1 MTPPGSPGLRG
12 RTLRSF
18 LLLGAQRV
26 IGVVVTAGGSIVLAR
41 LLTPEVFGLYAILV
55 FVITLGVRF
64 SELGLGAALIQRRDL
79 GLESRLGRRGP
90 SPASACG
97 AHDHAVAGLS
107 AAFTATFALALV
119 LGAAIAAAAPLVGR
133 WPGVSS
139 EVTAP
144 VRWLALLVVLSSL
157 RMPAMVLLERRLAY
171 LPLTI
176 AETAD
181 TVTFHVVAI
190 AAALGGAGLWSFVM
204 GALAAR
210 AANLTVLW
218 SATRWR
224 PTLRGSW
231 RELAPVLRFGVLFQG
246 SILVGIAG
254 DAVVPTFVTAWSGVA
269 AIGFLNWAATLAF
282 LPLQVVSIA
291 GRVLFPAL
299 SSLQTDT
306 ARFAEATARALNR
319 VTTVLY
325 PAAALLLAG
334 ADPVVRLI
342 FGEAW
347 APAVPAVRC
356 FCLSAIIGGTSTIF
370 VHALYGLGRA
380 DVVFR
385 LNLASAVLLWVMT
398 VLLVPWLGF
407 VGFAVASACLACAG
421 VSYTALSLRRLVP
434 LRVLPAVRVP
444 LAASAGSAAV
454 LATLAGLW
462 IHDLPTLLIG
472 AIVSAGAYVVFAGL
486 IGGAA
491 WRVEFMA
498 DWRTVLQG

>member
-1 MTPPGSPGLRG
+1 MSPSSSPGLRG

-26 IGVVVTAGGSIVLAR
+26 VGVVVTAGGSIALAR

-55 FVITLGVRF
+55 FVITAGVRS

-79 GLESRLGRRGP
+79 DPAAALG
-90 SPASACG
+90 
-97 AHDHAVAGLS
+97 V
-107 AAFTATFALALV
+107 AFTATFGLALA
-119 LGAAIAAAAPLVGR
+119 LGAAIAVAAPLVAR

-139 EVTAP
+139 DVTAP

-171 LPLTI
+171 FPLTV

-181 TVTFHVVAI
+181 TVTFHAVAI
-190 AAALGGAGLWSFVM
+190 AAAIAGAGLWSFVV

-210 AANLTVLW
+210 VVNLVVLW
-218 SATRWR
+218 GAARWR
-224 PTLRGSW
+224 PTLRWSW
-231 RELAPVLRFGVLFQG
+231 RELAPVMKFGILFQG
-246 SILVGIAG
+246 SILVAIAG
-254 DAVVPTFVTAWSGVA
+254 DAVVPIFVTAWSGVTGV
-269 AIGFLNWAATLAF
+269 GFLNWAATLAF

-299 SSLQTDT
+299 SSLQADT
-306 ARFAEATARALNR
+306 ERFAEATARALNR
-319 VTTVLY
+319 VTAVLY

-347 APAVPAVRC
+347 LPAIPAVRC

-370 VHALYGLGRA
+370 VHALYSLGRA
-380 DVVFR
+380 DIVFR
-385 LNLASAVLLWVMT
+385 LNLASAVLLWVIT
-398 VLLVPWLGF
+398 LVLVPWLGF
-407 VGFAVASACLACAG
+407 VGFAVASVSLACAG
-421 VSYTALSLRRLVP
+421 VLYTALSVRRLAPV
-434 LRVLPAVRVP
+434 RVLPAVRVP
-444 LAASAGSAAV
+444 LAASLGSAAV
-454 LATLAGLW
+454 LAALVGLW
-462 IHDLPTLLIG
+462 VHDLPSLLIAVG
-472 AIVSAGAYVVFAGL
+472 VSAGAYVVFAGF

>member
-1 MTPPGSPGLRG
+1 MTTSSSSPGLRG

-18 LLLGAQRV
+18 LLLGAQK
-26 IGVVVTAGGSIVLAR
+26 VVSVAVTAAGGIALAR

-79 GLESRLGRRGP
+79 DLRT
-90 SPASACG
+90 
-97 AHDHAVAGLS
+97 GLS

-119 LGAAIAAAAPLVGR
+119 LGAVIAVAAPLVTR
-133 WPGVSS
+133 WPGVSG
-139 EVTAP
+139 ELTAP

-181 TVTFHVVAI
+181 TVTFNAVAI
-190 AAALGGAGLWSFVM
+190 AAAVAGAGLWSFVL

-210 AANLTVLW
+210 GANLAVLW
-218 SATRWR
+218 IATRWR
-224 PTLRGSW
+224 PSLSW
-231 RELAPVLRFGVLFQG
+231 NRDELAPVLKFGLLFQG
-246 SILVGIAG
+246 SVLIAVAG

-269 AIGFLNWAATLAF
+269 AVGYLNWAATVAF

-299 SSLQTDT
+299 STLQTEP

-319 VTTVLY
+319 VTTILY

-334 ADPVVRLI
+334 ADPVVRLV
-342 FGEAW
+342 FGDAW

-356 FCLSAIIGGTSTIF
+356 FCLSAMIGGTSTIF
-370 VHALYGLGRA
+370 VHALYGLGRP
-380 DVVFR
+380 DLVLR
-385 LNLASAVLLWVMT
+385 LNLASAALLWVLT
-398 VLLVPWLGF
+398 VVLVPWLGF
-407 VGFAVASACLACAG
+407 VGFALASAGLACAG
-421 VSYTALSLRRLVP
+421 VTYTAVSLRRLVP
-434 LRVLPAVRVP
+434 LHLVSAVRVP
-444 LAASAGSAAV
+444 LAASAASAAV
-454 LATLAGLW
+454 LAALAGVW
-462 IHDLPTLLIG
+462 IHDLPSLVLG
-472 AIVSAGAYVVFAGL
+472 AAVAAGAYVAFAGL

-491 WRVEFMA
+491 WRVEFIA

>member
-1 MTPPGSPGLRG
+1 MSPSSSPGLRG

-26 IGVVVTAGGSIVLAR
+26 VGVVVTAGGSIALAR

-55 FVITLGVRF
+55 FVITAGVRS

-79 GLESRLGRRGP
+79 DPAAALG
-90 SPASACG
+90 
-97 AHDHAVAGLS
+97 V
-107 AAFTATFALALV
+107 AFTATFGLALA
-119 LGAAIAAAAPLVGR
+119 LGAAIAAAAPLVAR

-139 EVTAP
+139 DVTAP

-171 LPLTI
+171 LPLTV

-181 TVTFHVVAI
+181 TVTFHAVAI
-190 AAALGGAGLWSFVM
+190 AAAIAGAGLWSFVM

-210 AANLTVLW
+210 VVNLVVLW
-218 SATRWR
+218 GAARWR
-224 PTLRGSW
+224 PTLRWSW
-231 RELAPVLRFGVLFQG
+231 RELAPVMKFGILFQG
-246 SILVGIAG
+246 SILVAIAG
-254 DAVVPTFVTAWSGVA
+254 DAVVPIFVTAWSGVTGV
-269 AIGFLNWAATLAF
+269 GFLNWAATLAF

-299 SSLQTDT
+299 SSLQADPK
-306 ARFAEATARALNR
+306 RFAEATARALNR
-319 VTTVLY
+319 VTAVLY

-347 APAVPAVRC
+347 LPAIPAVRC

-370 VHALYGLGRA
+370 VHALYSLGRA
-380 DVVFR
+380 DIVFR
-385 LNLASAVLLWVMT
+385 LNLASAVLLWVIT
-398 VLLVPWLGF
+398 LVLVPWLGF
-407 VGFAVASACLACAG
+407 VGFAVASVSLACAG
-421 VSYTALSLRRLVP
+421 VSYTALSVRRLAPV
-434 LRVLPAVRVP
+434 RVLPAVRVP
-444 LAASAGSAAV
+444 LAASLGSAAV
-454 LATLAGLW
+454 LAALVGLW
-462 IHDLPTLLIG
+462 VHDLPSLLIAVG
-472 AIVSAGAYVVFAGL
+472 VSAGAYVVFAGF

>member
-1 MTPPGSPGLRG
+1 MSPSSSPGLRG
-12 RTLRSF
+12 RTLRNF

-26 IGVVVTAGGSIVLAR
+26 VGVVVTAGGSIALAR

-55 FVITLGVRF
+55 FVITAGVRS

-79 GLESRLGRRGP
+79 DPAALLG
-90 SPASACG
+90 
-97 AHDHAVAGLS
+97 V
-107 AAFTATFALALV
+107 AFTATFGLALA
-119 LGAAIAAAAPLVGR
+119 LGAAIAAAAPLVAR

-139 EVTAP
+139 DVTAP

-171 LPLTI
+171 FPLTV

-181 TVTFHVVAI
+181 TVTFHAVAI
-190 AAALGGAGLWSFVM
+190 AAAIAGAGLWSFVM

-210 AANLTVLW
+210 VVNLVVLW
-218 SATRWR
+218 GAARWR
-224 PTLRGSW
+224 PTLRWSW
-231 RELAPVLRFGVLFQG
+231 RELAPVMKFGILFQG
-246 SILVGIAG
+246 SILVAIAG
-254 DAVVPTFVTAWSGVA
+254 DAVVPIFVTAWSGVTGV
-269 AIGFLNWAATLAF
+269 GFLNWAATLAF

-299 SSLQTDT
+299 SSLQADT
-306 ARFAEATARALNR
+306 ERFAEATARALNR
-319 VTTVLY
+319 VTAVLY

-347 APAVPAVRC
+347 LPAIPAVRC

-370 VHALYGLGRA
+370 VHALYSLGRA
-380 DVVFR
+380 DIVFR
-385 LNLASAVLLWVMT
+385 LNLASAVLLWVIT
-398 VLLVPWLGF
+398 LVLVPWLGF
-407 VGFAVASACLACAG
+407 VGFAVASVSLACAS
-421 VSYTALSLRRLVP
+421 VSYTALSVRRLVP
-434 LRVLPAVRVP
+434 VRVLPAVRVP
-444 LAASAGSAAV
+444 LAASLGSAAV
-454 LATLAGLW
+454 LAALVGLW
-462 IHDLPTLLIG
+462 VHDLPSLLIAVG
-472 AIVSAGAYVVFAGL
+472 VSAGAYVVFAGF

>member
-1 MTPPGSPGLRG
+1 MSPSSSPGLRG
-12 RTLRSF
+12 RTLRNF

-26 IGVVVTAGGSIVLAR
+26 VGVVVTAGGSIALAR

-55 FVITLGVRF
+55 FVITAGVRS

-79 GLESRLGRRGP
+79 DQAALLG
-90 SPASACG
+90 
-97 AHDHAVAGLS
+97 V
-107 AAFTATFALALV
+107 AFTATFGLALA
-119 LGAAIAAAAPLVGR
+119 LGAAIAAAAPLVAR

-139 EVTAP
+139 DVTAP

-171 LPLTI
+171 FPLTV

-181 TVTFHVVAI
+181 TVTFHAVAI
-190 AAALGGAGLWSFVM
+190 AAAIAGAGLWSFVM

-210 AANLTVLW
+210 AVNLVVLW
-218 SATRWR
+218 GAARWR
-224 PTLRGSW
+224 PTLRWSW
-231 RELAPVLRFGVLFQG
+231 RELAPVMKFGILFQG
-246 SILVGIAG
+246 SILVAIAG
-254 DAVVPTFVTAWSGVA
+254 DAVVPIFVTAWSGVTGV
-269 AIGFLNWAATLAF
+269 GFLNWAATLAF

-299 SSLQTDT
+299 SSLQADT
-306 ARFAEATARALNR
+306 ERFAEATARALNR
-319 VTTVLY
+319 VTAVLY

-347 APAVPAVRC
+347 LPAIPAVRC

-370 VHALYGLGRA
+370 VHALYSLGRA
-380 DVVFR
+380 DIVFR
-385 LNLASAVLLWVMT
+385 LNLASAVLLWVIT
-398 VLLVPWLGF
+398 LVLVPWLGF
-407 VGFAVASACLACAG
+407 VGFAVASVSLACAG
-421 VSYTALSLRRLVP
+421 VSYTALSVRRLVP
-434 LRVLPAVRVP
+434 VRVLPAVRVP
-444 LAASAGSAAV
+444 LAASLGSAAV
-454 LATLAGLW
+454 LAALVGLW
-462 IHDLPTLLIG
+462 VHDLPSLLIAVG
-472 AIVSAGAYVVFAGL
+472 VSAGAYVVFAGC

>member
-1 MTPPGSPGLRG
+1 MSPSSSPGLRG

-26 IGVVVTAGGSIVLAR
+26 VGVVVTAGGSIALAR

-55 FVITLGVRF
+55 FVITAGVRA

-79 GLESRLGRRGP
+79 D
-90 SPASACG
+90 PA
-97 AHDHAVAGLS
+97 AGLGV
-107 AAFTATFALALV
+107 AFTATFGLALA
-119 LGAAIAAAAPLVGR
+119 LGAAIAAAAPLVAR

-139 EVTAP
+139 DVTAP

-171 LPLTI
+171 LPLTV

-181 TVTFHVVAI
+181 TVTFHAVAI
-190 AAALGGAGLWSFVM
+190 AAAIAGAGLWSFVM

-210 AANLTVLW
+210 VVNLVVLW
-218 SATRWR
+218 GAARWR
-224 PTLRGSW
+224 PTLRWSW
-231 RELAPVLRFGVLFQG
+231 RELAPVMKFGILFQG
-246 SILVGIAG
+246 SILVAIAG
-254 DAVVPTFVTAWSGVA
+254 DAVVPIFVTAWSGVTGV
-269 AIGFLNWAATLAF
+269 GFLNWAATLAF

-299 SSLQTDT
+299 SSLQADRE
-306 ARFAEATARALNR
+306 RFAEATARALNR
-319 VTTVLY
+319 VTAVLY

-347 APAVPAVRC
+347 LPAIPAVRC

-370 VHALYGLGRA
+370 VHALYSLGRA
-380 DVVFR
+380 DIVFR
-385 LNLASAVLLWVMT
+385 LNLASAVLLWLITLV
-398 VLLVPWLGF
+398 LVPWLGF
-407 VGFAVASACLACAG
+407 VGFAVASVSLACAG
-421 VSYTALSLRRLVP
+421 VSYTALSVRRLAPV
-434 LRVLPAVRVP
+434 RVLPAVRVP
-444 LAASAGSAAV
+444 LAASLGSAAV
-454 LATLAGLW
+454 LAALVGFW
-462 IHDLPTLLIG
+462 VHDLPSLLVAVG
-472 AIVSAGAYVVFAGL
+472 VSAGAYVVFAGF

>member
-1 MTPPGSPGLRG
+1 MTTSSSSPGLRG

-18 LLLGAQRV
+18 LLLGAQKV
-26 IGVVVTAGGSIVLAR
+26 VSVVVTAAGGIALAR
-41 LLTPEVFGLYAILV
+41 LLTPEVFGLYAILI

-79 GLESRLGRRGP
+79 DL
-90 SPASACG
+90 AT
-97 AHDHAVAGLS
+97 GLS

-119 LGAAIAAAAPLVGR
+119 LGAAIMAAAPLVER

-144 VRWLALLVVLSSL
+144 VRWLALLVVFSSL

-181 TVTFHVVAI
+181 TVAFYLVAI
-190 AAALGGAGLWSFVM
+190 TAAVAGAGLWSFVL

-210 AANLTVLW
+210 AANLAVLW

-224 PTLRGSW
+224 PTFSW
-231 RELAPVLRFGVLFQG
+231 NRRELIPVLKFGILFQG
-246 SILVGIAG
+246 SVLIGVAG
-254 DAVVPTFVTAWSGVA
+254 DAVVPTFVTAWSGVTA
-269 AIGFLNWAATLAF
+269 VGYLNWAATLAF
-282 LPLQVVSIA
+282 LPLQIVSIA

-299 SSLQTDT
+299 SSLQTEPG
-306 ARFAEATARALNR
+306 RFAEATARAINR
-319 VTTVLY
+319 VTTILY

-334 ADPVVRLI
+334 ADPVVRLV

-347 APAVPAVRC
+347 VPAVPAVRC
-356 FCLSAIIGGTSTIF
+356 FCLSTIIGGTSTIF
-370 VHALYGLGRA
+370 VHALYGLGRP
-380 DVVFR
+380 DLVFR
-385 LNLASAVLLWVMT
+385 LNLASAALLWILT
-398 VLLVPWLGF
+398 VALVPWLGF
-407 VGFAVASACLACAG
+407 VGFAVASATLACAG
-421 VSYTALSLRRLVP
+421 VSFTALSLRRLVP
-434 LRVLPAVRVP
+434 LHVLTAVRVP
-444 LAASAGSAAV
+444 LTASIGSAAV
-454 LATLAGLW
+454 LAALAGFW
-462 IHDLPTLLIG
+462 IHDLPSLI
-472 AIVSAGAYVVFAGL
+472 AAVAVSAGAYVIFAGL

-491 WRVEFMA
+491 WRVEFLA

>member
-1 MTPPGSPGLRG
+1 MTTSSSSPGLRG

-18 LLLGAQRV
+18 LLLGAQKV
-26 IGVVVTAGGSIVLAR
+26 VGVVVTAAGGIALAR
-41 LLTPEVFGLYAILV
+41 LLTPEVFGLYAILI

-79 GLESRLGRRGP
+79 DL
-90 SPASACG
+90 AT
-97 AHDHAVAGLS
+97 GLS

-119 LGAAIAAAAPLVGR
+119 LGAAIMAAAPLVAR

-144 VRWLALLVVLSSL
+144 VRWLALLVVFSSL

-181 TVTFHVVAI
+181 TVAFYLVAI
-190 AAALGGAGLWSFVM
+190 TAAVAGAGLWSFVL

-210 AANLTVLW
+210 AANLAVLW

-224 PTLRGSW
+224 PTLRW
-231 RELAPVLRFGVLFQG
+231 NRRELIPVLKFGILFQG
-246 SILVGIAG
+246 SVLIGVVG
-254 DAVVPTFVTAWSGVA
+254 DAVVPTFVTAWSGVTA
-269 AIGFLNWAATLAF
+269 VGYLNWAATLAF
-282 LPLQVVSIA
+282 LPLQIVSIA

-299 SSLQTDT
+299 SSLQTEPG
-306 ARFAEATARALNR
+306 RFAEATARAINR
-319 VTTVLY
+319 VTTILY

-334 ADPVVRLI
+334 ADPVVRLV

-347 APAVPAVRC
+347 VPAVPAVRC

-370 VHALYGLGRA
+370 VHALYGLGRP
-380 DVVFR
+380 DLVFR
-385 LNLASAVLLWVMT
+385 LNLASAALLWILT
-398 VLLVPWLGF
+398 VALVPWLGF
-407 VGFAVASACLACAG
+407 VGFAVASATLACAG
-421 VSYTALSLRRLVP
+421 VSFTALSLRRLVP
-434 LRVLPAVRVP
+434 LHVLTAVRVP
-444 LAASAGSAAV
+444 LTASIGSAAV
-454 LATLAGLW
+454 LAALAGFW
-462 IHDLPTLLIG
+462 IHDLPSLI
-472 AIVSAGAYVVFAGL
+472 AAVAVSAGAYVIFAGL

-491 WRVEFMA
+491 WRVEFLA

>member
-1 MTPPGSPGLRG
+1 MSPSSSPGLRG

-26 IGVVVTAGGSIVLAR
+26 VGVVVTAGGSIALAR

-55 FVITLGVRF
+55 FVITAGVRS

-79 GLESRLGRRGP
+79 DPAALLG
-90 SPASACG
+90 
-97 AHDHAVAGLS
+97 V
-107 AAFTATFALALV
+107 AFTATFGLALA
-119 LGAAIAAAAPLVGR
+119 LGAAIAAAAPLVAR

-139 EVTAP
+139 DVTAP

-171 LPLTI
+171 FPLTV

-181 TVTFHVVAI
+181 TVTFHAVAI
-190 AAALGGAGLWSFVM
+190 AAAIAGAGLWSFVM

-210 AANLTVLW
+210 VVNLVVLW
-218 SATRWR
+218 GAARWR
-224 PTLRGSW
+224 PTLRWSW
-231 RELAPVLRFGVLFQG
+231 RELAPVMQFGILFQG
-246 SILVGIAG
+246 SILVAIAG
-254 DAVVPTFVTAWSGVA
+254 DAVVPIFVTAWSGVTGV
-269 AIGFLNWAATLAF
+269 GFLNWAATLAF

-299 SSLQTDT
+299 SSLQADT
-306 ARFAEATARALNR
+306 ERFAEATARALNR
-319 VTTVLY
+319 VTAVLY

-347 APAVPAVRC
+347 LPAIPAVRC

-370 VHALYGLGRA
+370 VHALYSLGRA
-380 DVVFR
+380 DIVFR
-385 LNLASAVLLWVMT
+385 LNLASAVLLWVIT
-398 VLLVPWLGF
+398 LVLVPWLGF
-407 VGFAVASACLACAG
+407 VGFAVASVSLACAG
-421 VSYTALSLRRLVP
+421 VSYTALSVRRLVP
-434 LRVLPAVRVP
+434 VRVLPAVRVP
-444 LAASAGSAAV
+444 LAASLGSAAV
-454 LATLAGLW
+454 LAALVGLW
-462 IHDLPTLLIG
+462 VHDLPSLIIAAG
-472 AIVSAGAYVVFAGL
+472 VSAGAYVVFAGF

>member
-1 MTPPGSPGLRG
+1 MSPSSSPGLRG

-26 IGVVVTAGGSIVLAR
+26 VGVVVTAAGSIALAR

-55 FVITLGVRF
+55 FVITAGIRS
-64 SELGLGAALIQRRDL
+64 SELGVGAALIQRRDL
-79 GLESRLGRRGP
+79 DPAASLG
-90 SPASACG
+90 
-97 AHDHAVAGLS
+97 V
-107 AAFTATFALALV
+107 AFTATLGLALAL
-119 LGAAIAAAAPLVGR
+119 GTAIAAAAPLVAR

-139 EVTAP
+139 DVTAP

-171 LPLTI
+171 LPLTV

-181 TVTFHVVAI
+181 TVTFHAVAI
-190 AAALGGAGLWSFVM
+190 AAAIAGAGLWSFVM

-210 AANLTVLW
+210 AVNLVVLW
-218 SATRWR
+218 GAARWR
-224 PTLRGSW
+224 PTLRWSW
-231 RELAPVLRFGVLFQG
+231 RELAPVMKFGILFQG
-246 SILVGIAG
+246 SILVAIAG
-254 DAVVPTFVTAWSGVA
+254 DAVVPIVVTAWSGVTGV
-269 AIGFLNWAATLAF
+269 GFLNWAATLAF

-299 SSLQTDT
+299 SSLQADT
-306 ARFAEATARALNR
+306 ERFAEATARALNR
-319 VTTVLY
+319 VTAVLY

-347 APAVPAVRC
+347 LPAIPAVRC

-370 VHALYGLGRA
+370 VHALYSLGRA
-380 DVVFR
+380 DIVFR
-385 LNLASAVLLWVMT
+385 LNIANAVLLWVIT
-398 VLLVPWLGF
+398 LVLVPWLGF
-407 VGFAVASACLACAG
+407 VGFAVASASLACAG
-421 VSYTALSLRRLVP
+421 VSYTALSVRRLAPV
-434 LRVLPAVRVP
+434 RVLPAVRVP
-444 LAASAGSAAV
+444 LAASLGSAAV
-454 LATLAGLW
+454 LAALVGLW
-462 IHDLPTLLIG
+462 VHDLPSLFIAAG
-472 AIVSAGAYVVFAGL
+472 VSAGAYVVFAGF

>member
-1 MTPPGSPGLRG
+1 MSPSSSPGLRG

-26 IGVVVTAGGSIVLAR
+26 VGVVVTAGGSIALAR

-55 FVITLGVRF
+55 FVITAGVRS

-79 GLESRLGRRGP
+79 DPAAALG
-90 SPASACG
+90 
-97 AHDHAVAGLS
+97 V
-107 AAFTATFALALV
+107 AFTATFGLALA
-119 LGAAIAAAAPLVGR
+119 LGAAIAAAAPLVAR

-139 EVTAP
+139 DVTAP

-171 LPLTI
+171 LPLTV

-181 TVTFHVVAI
+181 TVTFHAVAI
-190 AAALGGAGLWSFVM
+190 AAAIAGAGLWSFVM

-210 AANLTVLW
+210 VVNLVVLW
-218 SATRWR
+218 GAARWR
-224 PTLRGSW
+224 PTLRWSW
-231 RELAPVLRFGVLFQG
+231 RELAPVMKFGILFQG
-246 SILVGIAG
+246 SVLVAIAG
-254 DAVVPTFVTAWSGVA
+254 DAVVPIFVTAWSGVTGV
-269 AIGFLNWAATLAF
+269 GFLNWAATLAF

-299 SSLQTDT
+299 SSLQADPK
-306 ARFAEATARALNR
+306 RFAEATARALNR
-319 VTTVLY
+319 VTAVLY

-347 APAVPAVRC
+347 LPAIPAVRC

-370 VHALYGLGRA
+370 VHALYSLGRA
-380 DVVFR
+380 DIVFR
-385 LNLASAVLLWVMT
+385 LNLASAVLLWVIT
-398 VLLVPWLGF
+398 LVLVPWLGF
-407 VGFAVASACLACAG
+407 VGFAVASVSLACAG
-421 VSYTALSLRRLVP
+421 VSYTALSVRRLAPV
-434 LRVLPAVRVP
+434 RVLPAVRVP
-444 LAASAGSAAV
+444 LAASLGSAAV
-454 LATLAGLW
+454 LAALVGLW
-462 IHDLPTLLIG
+462 VHDLPSLLIAVG
-472 AIVSAGAYVVFAGL
+472 VSAGAYVVFAGF

>member
-1 MTPPGSPGLRG
+1 MSPSSSPGLRG
-12 RTLRSF
+12 RTLRNF

-26 IGVVVTAGGSIVLAR
+26 VGVVVTAGGSIALAR

-55 FVITLGVRF
+55 FVITAGVRS

-79 GLESRLGRRGP
+79 DPAALLG
-90 SPASACG
+90 
-97 AHDHAVAGLS
+97 V
-107 AAFTATFALALV
+107 AFTATFGLALA
-119 LGAAIAAAAPLVGR
+119 LGAAIAAAAPLVAR

-139 EVTAP
+139 DVTAP

-171 LPLTI
+171 FPLTV

-181 TVTFHVVAI
+181 TVTFHAVAI
-190 AAALGGAGLWSFVM
+190 AAAIAGAGLWSFVM

-210 AANLTVLW
+210 VVNLVVLW
-218 SATRWR
+218 GAARWR
-224 PTLRGSW
+224 PTLRWSW
-231 RELAPVLRFGVLFQG
+231 RELVPVMKFGILFQG
-246 SILVGIAG
+246 SILVAIVG
-254 DAVVPTFVTAWSGVA
+254 DAVVPIFVTAWSGVTGV
-269 AIGFLNWAATLAF
+269 GFLNWAATLAF

-299 SSLQTDT
+299 SSLQADT
-306 ARFAEATARALNR
+306 ERFAEATARALNR
-319 VTTVLY
+319 VTAVLY

-347 APAVPAVRC
+347 LPAIPAVRC

-370 VHALYGLGRA
+370 VHALYSLGRA
-380 DVVFR
+380 DIVFR
-385 LNLASAVLLWVMT
+385 LNLASAVLLWVIT
-398 VLLVPWLGF
+398 LVLVPWLGF
-407 VGFAVASACLACAG
+407 VGFAVASVSLACAG
-421 VSYTALSLRRLVP
+421 VSYTALSVRRLVP
-434 LRVLPAVRVP
+434 VRVLPAVRVP
-444 LAASAGSAAV
+444 LAASLGSAAV
-454 LATLAGLW
+454 LAALVGLW
-462 IHDLPTLLIG
+462 VHDLPSLLIAVG
-472 AIVSAGAYVVFAGL
+472 VSAGAYVVFAGF

>member
-1 MTPPGSPGLRG
+1 
-12 RTLRSF
+12 
-18 LLLGAQRV
+18 LLLGAQKV
-26 IGVVVTAGGSIVLAR
+26 VSVVVTAAGGIVLAR
-41 LLTPEVFGLYAILV
+41 LLTPEVFGLYAILL

-79 GLESRLGRRGP
+79 DL
-90 SPASACG
+90 AT
-97 AHDHAVAGLS
+97 GLS

-119 LGAAIAAAAPLVGR
+119 LGVAIMAAAPLVAR

-181 TVTFHVVAI
+181 TVTFYVVALT
-190 AAALGGAGLWSFVM
+190 AALAGAGLWSFVL

-210 AANLTVLW
+210 AANLAVLW
-218 SATRWR
+218 TATRWR
-224 PTLRGSW
+224 PTLRW
-231 RELAPVLRFGVLFQG
+231 NRRELTPVLKFAILFQG
-246 SILVGIAG
+246 SVLIGVAG

-269 AIGFLNWAATLAF
+269 AVGFLNWAATLAF

-299 SSLQTDT
+299 SSLQ
-306 ARFAEATARALNR
+306 AEPERFAEATERALNR

-334 ADPVVRLI
+334 ADPIVRLI

-347 APAVPAVRC
+347 VPAVPAVRC

-370 VHALYGLGRA
+370 VHALYGLGRP

-385 LNLASAVLLWVMT
+385 MNLASAAVLWVLT
-398 VLLVPWLGF
+398 VSLVPWLGF
-407 VGFAVASACLACAG
+407 VGFAVASASLACAG
-421 VSYTALSLRRLVP
+421 LSYTALSLRRLVP
-434 LRVLPAVRVP
+434 LHVLSAVRVP
-444 LAASAGSAAV
+444 LTASVGSAAV
-454 LATLAGLW
+454 LAVLARVW
-462 IHDLPTLLIG
+462 IHDLPSLVVG
-472 AIVSAGAYVVFAGL
+472 AAVSAGAYVVFAGL

-491 WRVEFMA
+491 WRIEFIA

>member
-1 MTPPGSPGLRG
+1 
-12 RTLRSF
+12 
-18 LLLGAQRV
+18 LLLGAQKV
-26 IGVVVTAGGSIVLAR
+26 VSVVVTAAGGIALAR
-41 LLTPEVFGLYAILV
+41 LLTPEVFGLYAILI

-79 GLESRLGRRGP
+79 DL
-90 SPASACG
+90 AT
-97 AHDHAVAGLS
+97 GLS

-119 LGAAIAAAAPLVGR
+119 LGAVIMAAAPLVAR

-144 VRWLALLVVLSSL
+144 VRWLALLVVFSSL

-181 TVTFHVVAI
+181 TVAFYVVAI
-190 AAALGGAGLWSFVM
+190 AAAVAGAGLWSFVL

-210 AANLTVLW
+210 AANLAVLW

-224 PTLRGSW
+224 PTLRW
-231 RELAPVLRFGVLFQG
+231 NRRELIPVLKFGILFQG
-246 SILVGIAG
+246 SVLIGVAG
-254 DAVVPTFVTAWSGVA
+254 DAVVPTFVTAWSGVTA
-269 AIGFLNWAATLAF
+269 VGYLNWAATLAF
-282 LPLQVVSIA
+282 LPLQIVSIA

-299 SSLQTDT
+299 SSLQTEPD
-306 ARFAEATARALNR
+306 RFAEATARAINR
-319 VTTVLY
+319 VTTILY

-334 ADPVVRLI
+334 ADPVVRLV

-347 APAVPAVRC
+347 VPAVPAVRC

-370 VHALYGLGRA
+370 VHALYGLGRP
-380 DVVFR
+380 DLVFR
-385 LNLASAVLLWVMT
+385 LNLASAALLWILT
-398 VLLVPWLGF
+398 VALVPWLGF
-407 VGFAVASACLACAG
+407 VGFAVASATLACAG
-421 VSYTALSLRRLVP
+421 VSFTALSLRRLAP
-434 LRVLPAVRVP
+434 LHVLTAVRVP
-444 LAASAGSAAV
+444 LTASIGSAAV
-454 LATLAGLW
+454 LAALAGFW
-462 IHDLPTLLIG
+462 IHDLPSLIAG
-472 AIVSAGAYVVFAGL
+472 AAVSGGAYVIFAGL

-491 WRVEFMA
+491 WRVEFLA

>member
-1 MTPPGSPGLRG
+1 MTTSSSSPGLRG

-18 LLLGAQRV
+18 LLLGAQKV
-26 IGVVVTAGGSIVLAR
+26 VSVVVTAAGGIALAR
-41 LLTPEVFGLYAILV
+41 LLTPEVFGLYAILI

-79 GLESRLGRRGP
+79 DL
-90 SPASACG
+90 AT
-97 AHDHAVAGLS
+97 GLS

-119 LGAAIAAAAPLVGR
+119 LGAAIMVAAPLVAR

-181 TVTFHVVAI
+181 TVTFNVVAI
-190 AAALGGAGLWSFVM
+190 AAAVAGAGLWSFVL

-210 AANLTVLW
+210 AANLAVLW
-218 SATRWR
+218 TATRWR
-224 PTLRGSW
+224 PTLRWNRGA
-231 RELAPVLRFGVLFQG
+231 LAPVLKFGVLFQG
-246 SILVGIAG
+246 SVLIGVAG
-254 DAVVPTFVTAWSGVA
+254 DAVVPIFVTAWSGVA
-269 AIGFLNWAATLAF
+269 AVGYLNWAATLAF

-299 SSLQTDT
+299 SSLQAEP
-306 ARFAEATARALNR
+306 ARFAEATQRALNR
-319 VTTVLY
+319 VTTILY
-325 PAAALLLAG
+325 PAASLLFAG
-334 ADPVVRLI
+334 ADPVVRLV

-347 APAVPAVRC
+347 LPAVPAVRC

-370 VHALYGLGRA
+370 VHALYGLGRP
-380 DVVFR
+380 DLVLR
-385 LNLASAVLLWVMT
+385 LNLASALLLWGLT
-398 VLLVPWLGF
+398 LALVPWLGF
-407 VGFAVASACLACAG
+407 VGFAVASASLACAG

-434 LRVLPAVRVP
+434 VHVLSAVRVP
-444 LAASAGSAAV
+444 ITASVGSAAV
-454 LATLAGLW
+454 LATLAGFW
-462 IHDLPTLLIG
+462 IHDLPSLVVG
-472 AIVSAGAYVVFAGL
+472 AAVSAGAYVFFAGL

-491 WRVEFMA
+491 WRVEFMS

>member
-1 MTPPGSPGLRG
+1 MSPSSSPGLRG

-26 IGVVVTAGGSIVLAR
+26 VGVVVTAGGSIALAR

-55 FVITLGVRF
+55 FVITAGVRA

-79 GLESRLGRRGP
+79 DPAAALG
-90 SPASACG
+90 
-97 AHDHAVAGLS
+97 V
-107 AAFTATFALALV
+107 AFTATFGLALA
-119 LGAAIAAAAPLVGR
+119 LGAAIAAAAPLVAQ

-139 EVTAP
+139 DVTAP

-171 LPLTI
+171 LPLTV

-181 TVTFHVVAI
+181 TVTFHAVAI
-190 AAALGGAGLWSFVM
+190 AAAIAGAGLWSFVM

-210 AANLTVLW
+210 VVNLVVLW
-218 SATRWR
+218 GAARWR
-224 PTLRGSW
+224 PTLRWSW
-231 RELAPVLRFGVLFQG
+231 RELAPVMKFGILFQG
-246 SILVGIAG
+246 SILVAIAG
-254 DAVVPTFVTAWSGVA
+254 DAVVPIFVTAWSGVTGV
-269 AIGFLNWAATLAF
+269 GFLNWAATLAF

-299 SSLQTDT
+299 SSLQADT
-306 ARFAEATARALNR
+306 ERFAEATARALNR
-319 VTTVLY
+319 VTAVLY

-334 ADPVVRLI
+334 ADPAVRLI

-347 APAVPAVRC
+347 LPAIPAVRC

-370 VHALYGLGRA
+370 VHALYSLGRA
-380 DVVFR
+380 DIVFR
-385 LNLASAVLLWVMT
+385 LNIANAVLLWVIT
-398 VLLVPWLGF
+398 LVLVPWLGF
-407 VGFAVASACLACAG
+407 VGFAVASASLACAG
-421 VSYTALSLRRLVP
+421 VSYTALSVRRLAPV
-434 LRVLPAVRVP
+434 RVLPAVRVP
-444 LAASAGSAAV
+444 LAASLGSAAV
-454 LATLAGLW
+454 LAALVGFW
-462 IHDLPTLLIG
+462 VHDLPSLLIAVG
-472 AIVSAGAYVVFAGL
+472 VSAGAYVVFAGF

-491 WRVEFMA
+491 WRVEVMA

>member
-1 MTPPGSPGLRG
+1 MSPSSSPGLRG

-26 IGVVVTAGGSIVLAR
+26 VGVVVTAGGSIALAR

-55 FVITLGVRF
+55 FVITTGVRS

-79 GLESRLGRRGP
+79 D
-90 SPASACG
+90 PA
-97 AHDHAVAGLS
+97 AGLGV
-107 AAFTATFALALV
+107 AFTATFGLALA
-119 LGAAIAAAAPLVGR
+119 LGAAIAAAAPLVAR

-139 EVTAP
+139 DVTAP

-171 LPLTI
+171 LPLTV

-181 TVTFHVVAI
+181 TVTFHAVAI
-190 AAALGGAGLWSFVM
+190 AAAIAGAGLWSFVM

-210 AANLTVLW
+210 AVNLVVLW
-218 SATRWR
+218 GAARWR
-224 PTLRGSW
+224 PTLRWSW
-231 RELAPVLRFGVLFQG
+231 RELAPVMKFGILFQA
-246 SILVGIAG
+246 SVLVTIAG
-254 DAVVPTFVTAWSGVA
+254 DAVVPIFVTAWSGVTGV
-269 AIGFLNWAATLAF
+269 GFLNWAATLAF

-299 SSLQTDT
+299 SSLQADT
-306 ARFAEATARALNR
+306 ERFAEATARALNR
-319 VTTVLY
+319 VTAVLY
-325 PAAALLLAG
+325 PAATLLLAG

-347 APAVPAVRC
+347 LPAIPAVRC

-370 VHALYGLGRA
+370 VHALYSLGRA
-380 DVVFR
+380 DIVFR
-385 LNLASAVLLWVMT
+385 LNLASAVLLWAITLV
-398 VLLVPWLGF
+398 LVPWLGF
-407 VGFAVASACLACAG
+407 VGFAVASVSLACAG
-421 VSYTALSLRRLVP
+421 VSYTALSVRRLAPV
-434 LRVLPAVRVP
+434 RVLPAVRVP
-444 LAASAGSAAV
+444 LAASLGSAAV
-454 LATLAGLW
+454 LAALVGFW
-462 IHDLPTLLIG
+462 VHDLPSLLIAVG
-472 AIVSAGAYVVFAGL
+472 VSAGAYVVFAGF

-498 DWRTVLQG
+498 DWRTVLQW

>member
-1 MTPPGSPGLRG
+1 MSPSSSPGLRG

-26 IGVVVTAGGSIVLAR
+26 VGVVVTAGGSIALAR

-55 FVITLGVRF
+55 FVITAGVRS

-79 GLESRLGRRGP
+79 DPAAALG
-90 SPASACG
+90 
-97 AHDHAVAGLS
+97 V
-107 AAFTATFALALV
+107 AFTATFGLALA
-119 LGAAIAAAAPLVGR
+119 LGAAIAAAAPLVAR

-139 EVTAP
+139 DVTAP

-171 LPLTI
+171 LPLTV

-181 TVTFHVVAI
+181 TVTFHTVAI
-190 AAALGGAGLWSFVM
+190 AAAIAGAGLWSFVM

-210 AANLTVLW
+210 VVNLVVLW
-218 SATRWR
+218 GAARWR
-224 PTLRGSW
+224 PTLRWSW
-231 RELAPVLRFGVLFQG
+231 RELAPVMKFGILFQG
-246 SILVGIAG
+246 SVLVAIAG
-254 DAVVPTFVTAWSGVA
+254 DAVVPIFVTAWSGVTGV
-269 AIGFLNWAATLAF
+269 GFLNWAATLAF

-299 SSLQTDT
+299 SSLQADPK
-306 ARFAEATARALNR
+306 RFAEATARALNR
-319 VTTVLY
+319 VTAVLY

-347 APAVPAVRC
+347 LPAIPAVRC

-370 VHALYGLGRA
+370 VHALYSLGRA
-380 DVVFR
+380 DIVFR
-385 LNLASAVLLWVMT
+385 LNLASAVLLWVIT
-398 VLLVPWLGF
+398 LVLVPWLGF
-407 VGFAVASACLACAG
+407 VGFAVASVSLACAG
-421 VSYTALSLRRLVP
+421 VSYTALSVRRLAPV
-434 LRVLPAVRVP
+434 RVLPAVRVP
-444 LAASAGSAAV
+444 LAASLGSAAV
-454 LATLAGLW
+454 LAALVGLW
-462 IHDLPTLLIG
+462 VHDLPSLLIAVG
-472 AIVSAGAYVVFAGL
+472 VSAGAYVVFAGF

>member
-1 MTPPGSPGLRG
+1 MSPSSSPGLRG

-26 IGVVVTAGGSIVLAR
+26 VGVVVTAGGSIALAR

-55 FVITLGVRF
+55 FVITAGVRS

-79 GLESRLGRRGP
+79 D
-90 SPASACG
+90 PA
-97 AHDHAVAGLS
+97 AGLGV
-107 AAFTATFALALV
+107 AFTATFGLALA
-119 LGAAIAAAAPLVGR
+119 LGAAIAAAAPLVAR

-139 EVTAP
+139 DVTAP

-171 LPLTI
+171 LPLTV

-181 TVTFHVVAI
+181 TVTFHAVAI
-190 AAALGGAGLWSFVM
+190 AAAIAGAGLWSFVM

-210 AANLTVLW
+210 AVNLVVLW
-218 SATRWR
+218 GAARWR
-224 PTLRGSW
+224 PTLRWSW
-231 RELAPVLRFGVLFQG
+231 RELAPVMKFGILFQG
-246 SILVGIAG
+246 SILVTIAG
-254 DAVVPTFVTAWSGVA
+254 DAVVPIFVTAWSGVTGV
-269 AIGFLNWAATLAF
+269 GFLNWAATLAF

-299 SSLQTDT
+299 SSLQADT
-306 ARFAEATARALNR
+306 ERFAEATARALNR
-319 VTTVLY
+319 VTAVLY

-347 APAVPAVRC
+347 LPAIPAVRC

-370 VHALYGLGRA
+370 VHALYSLGRA
-380 DVVFR
+380 DIVFR
-385 LNLASAVLLWVMT
+385 LNLASAVLLWAITLV
-398 VLLVPWLGF
+398 LVPWLGF
-407 VGFAVASACLACAG
+407 VGFAVASVSLACAG
-421 VSYTALSLRRLVP
+421 VSYTALSVRRLAPV
-434 LRVLPAVRVP
+434 RVLPAVRVP
-444 LAASAGSAAV
+444 LAASLGSAAV
-454 LATLAGLW
+454 LAALVGFW
-462 IHDLPTLLIG
+462 VHDLPSLLIAVG
-472 AIVSAGAYVVFAGL
+472 VSAGAYVVFAGF

>member
-1 MTPPGSPGLRG
+1 MSPSSSPGLRG

-26 IGVVVTAGGSIVLAR
+26 VGVVVTAGGSIALAR

-55 FVITLGVRF
+55 FVITAGVRS

-79 GLESRLGRRGP
+79 D
-90 SPASACG
+90 PA
-97 AHDHAVAGLS
+97 AGLGV
-107 AAFTATFALALV
+107 AFTATFGLALA
-119 LGAAIAAAAPLVGR
+119 LGAAIAAAAPLVAR

-139 EVTAP
+139 DVTAP

-171 LPLTI
+171 LPLTV

-181 TVTFHVVAI
+181 TVTFHAVAI
-190 AAALGGAGLWSFVM
+190 AAAIAGAGLWSFVM
-204 GALAAR
+204 GALASR
-210 AANLTVLW
+210 AVNLVVLW
-218 SATRWR
+218 GAARWR
-224 PTLRGSW
+224 PTLRWSW
-231 RELAPVLRFGVLFQG
+231 RELAPVMKFGILFQG
-246 SILVGIAG
+246 SILIAIAG
-254 DAVVPTFVTAWSGVA
+254 DAVVPIFVTAWSGVTGV
-269 AIGFLNWAATLAF
+269 GFLNWAATLAF

-299 SSLQTDT
+299 SSLQADT
-306 ARFAEATARALNR
+306 ERFAEATARALNR
-319 VTTVLY
+319 VTAVLY

-347 APAVPAVRC
+347 SPAIPAVRC

-370 VHALYGLGRA
+370 VHALYSLGRA
-380 DVVFR
+380 DIVFR
-385 LNLASAVLLWVMT
+385 LNLASTVLLWVIT
-398 VLLVPWLGF
+398 LVLVPLLGF
-407 VGFAVASACLACAG
+407 VGFAVASVSLACAG
-421 VSYTALSLRRLVP
+421 VSYTALSVRRLAPV
-434 LRVLPAVRVP
+434 RVLPAVRVP
-444 LAASAGSAAV
+444 LAASLGSAAV
-454 LATLAGLW
+454 LAALVGFW
-462 IHDLPTLLIG
+462 VHDLPSLLIAVG
-472 AIVSAGAYVVFAGL
+472 VSAGAYVVFAGF

>member
-1 MTPPGSPGLRG
+1 MSPSSSPGLRG

-26 IGVVVTAGGSIVLAR
+26 VGVVVTAGGSIALAR

-55 FVITLGVRF
+55 FVITAGVRS

-79 GLESRLGRRGP
+79 D
-90 SPASACG
+90 PA
-97 AHDHAVAGLS
+97 AGLGV
-107 AAFTATFALALV
+107 AFTATFGLALA
-119 LGAAIAAAAPLVGR
+119 LGAAIAAAAPLVAR

-139 EVTAP
+139 DVTAP

-171 LPLTI
+171 LPLTV

-181 TVTFHVVAI
+181 TVTFHAVAI
-190 AAALGGAGLWSFVM
+190 AAAIAGAGLWSFVM

-210 AANLTVLW
+210 AVNLVVLW
-218 SATRWR
+218 GAARWR
-224 PTLRGSW
+224 PTLRWSW
-231 RELAPVLRFGVLFQG
+231 RELAPVMKFGILFQG
-246 SILVGIAG
+246 SVLVTIAG
-254 DAVVPTFVTAWSGVA
+254 DAVVPIFVTAWSGVTGV
-269 AIGFLNWAATLAF
+269 GFLNWAATLAF

-299 SSLQTDT
+299 SSLQADT
-306 ARFAEATARALNR
+306 ERFAEATARALNR
-319 VTTVLY
+319 VTAVLY

-347 APAVPAVRC
+347 LPAIPAVRC

-370 VHALYGLGRA
+370 VHALYSLGRA
-380 DVVFR
+380 DIVFR
-385 LNLASAVLLWVMT
+385 LNLASAVLLWAITLV
-398 VLLVPWLGF
+398 LVPWLGF
-407 VGFAVASACLACAG
+407 VGFAVASVSLACAG
-421 VSYTALSLRRLVP
+421 VSYTALSVRRLAPV
-434 LRVLPAVRVP
+434 RVLPAVRVP
-444 LAASAGSAAV
+444 LAASLGSAAV
-454 LATLAGLW
+454 LAALVGFW
-462 IHDLPTLLIG
+462 VHDLPSLLIAVG
-472 AIVSAGAYVVFAGL
+472 VSAGAYVVFAGF

>member
-1 MTPPGSPGLRG
+1 MTTPSSSPGLRG

-18 LLLGAQRV
+18 LLLGAQKV
-26 IGVVVTAGGSIVLAR
+26 VSVVVTAAGGIALAR
-41 LLTPEVFGLYAILV
+41 LLTPEVFGLYAILI

-79 GLESRLGRRGP
+79 DLTT
-90 SPASACG
+90 
-97 AHDHAVAGLS
+97 GLS
-107 AAFTATFALALV
+107 GAFTATFVLALV
-119 LGAAIAAAAPLVGR
+119 LGAAIMTAAPLVAR

-139 EVTAP
+139 EVAAP

-171 LPLTI
+171 VPLTI

-181 TVTFHVVAI
+181 TVTFNVVAI
-190 AAALGGAGLWSFVM
+190 AAAVAGAGLWSFVL

-210 AANLTVLW
+210 VANLAVLW
-218 SATRWR
+218 TATRWR
-224 PTLRGSW
+224 PTLRWSRG
-231 RELAPVLRFGVLFQG
+231 ELAPVLKFGLLFQG
-246 SILVGIAG
+246 SMLISVAG

-269 AIGFLNWAATLAF
+269 AVGYLNWAATLAF

-299 SSLQTDT
+299 SSLQADPE
-306 ARFAEATARALNR
+306 RFAEATARALNR

-325 PAAALLLAG
+325 PAAALLLAA
-334 ADPVVRLI
+334 ADPVVRLV
-342 FGEAW
+342 FGDAW

-370 VHALYGLGRA
+370 VHALYGLGRP
-380 DVVFR
+380 DLVLR
-385 LNLASAVLLWVMT
+385 LNLASAALLWVLT
-398 VLLVPWLGF
+398 VALVPWLGF
-407 VGFAVASACLACAG
+407 VGFAVASAILACAG
-421 VSYTALSLRRLVP
+421 VSYTALSLRRLVS
-434 LRVLPAVRVP
+434 LHLLSAVRVP
-444 LAASAGSAAV
+444 LTASAGSAAV
-454 LATLAGLW
+454 LAALACFW
-462 IHDLPTLLIG
+462 IHDLPSLVIG
-472 AIVSAGAYVVFAGL
+472 AAVSAGAYAVFAGL

>member
-1 MTPPGSPGLRG
+1 
-12 RTLRSF
+12 
-18 LLLGAQRV
+18 LLLGAQKV
-26 IGVVVTAGGSIVLAR
+26 VSVVVTAAGGIVLAR
-41 LLTPEVFGLYAILV
+41 LLTPEVFGLYAILL

-79 GLESRLGRRGP
+79 DL
-90 SPASACG
+90 AT
-97 AHDHAVAGLS
+97 GLS

-119 LGAAIAAAAPLVGR
+119 LGAAIMAAAPLVAR

-181 TVTFHVVAI
+181 TVTFNVVAL
-190 AAALGGAGLWSFVM
+190 AAALAGAGLWSFVL

-210 AANLTVLW
+210 AANLAVLW
-218 SATRWR
+218 TATRWR
-224 PTLRGSW
+224 PTLRW
-231 RELAPVLRFGVLFQG
+231 NRRELTPVLKFAILFQG
-246 SILVGIAG
+246 SVLIGVAG

-269 AIGFLNWAATLAF
+269 AVGFLNWAATLAF

-299 SSLQTDT
+299 SSLQ
-306 ARFAEATARALNR
+306 AEPERFAEATARALNR
-319 VTTVLY
+319 VTAVLY

-334 ADPVVRLI
+334 ADPIVRLI

-347 APAVPAVRC
+347 VPAVPAVRC

-370 VHALYGLGRA
+370 VHALYGLGRP

-385 LNLASAVLLWVMT
+385 LNLASAAVLWVLT
-398 VLLVPWLGF
+398 IALVPWLGF
-407 VGFAVASACLACAG
+407 AGFAVASASLACAG

-434 LRVLPAVRVP
+434 LHVLSAVRVP
-444 LAASAGSAAV
+444 LTASVGSAAV
-454 LATLAGLW
+454 LAVLARFW
-462 IHDLPTLLIG
+462 IHDLPSLVVG
-472 AIVSAGAYVVFAGL
+472 AAVSAGAYVVFAGL

-491 WRVEFMA
+491 WRVEFIA

>member
-1 MTPPGSPGLRG
+1 MSPSSSPGLRG

-26 IGVVVTAGGSIVLAR
+26 VGVVVTAGGSIALAR

-55 FVITLGVRF
+55 FVITAGVRA

-79 GLESRLGRRGP
+79 DPAAALG
-90 SPASACG
+90 
-97 AHDHAVAGLS
+97 V
-107 AAFTATFALALV
+107 AFTATFGLALA
-119 LGAAIAAAAPLVGR
+119 LGAAIAAAAPLVAQ

-139 EVTAP
+139 DVTAP

-171 LPLTI
+171 LPLTV

-181 TVTFHVVAI
+181 TVTFHAVAI
-190 AAALGGAGLWSFVM
+190 AAAIAGAGLWSFVM

-210 AANLTVLW
+210 VVNLVVLW
-218 SATRWR
+218 GAARWR
-224 PTLRGSW
+224 PTLRWSW
-231 RELAPVLRFGVLFQG
+231 RELAPVMKFGILFQG
-246 SILVGIAG
+246 SILVAIAG
-254 DAVVPTFVTAWSGVA
+254 DAVVPIFVTAWSGVTGV
-269 AIGFLNWAATLAF
+269 GFLNWAATLAF

-299 SSLQTDT
+299 SSLQADRE
-306 ARFAEATARALNR
+306 RFAEATARALNR
-319 VTTVLY
+319 VTAVLY

-347 APAVPAVRC
+347 LPAIPAVRC

-370 VHALYGLGRA
+370 VHALYSLGRA
-380 DVVFR
+380 DIVFR
-385 LNLASAVLLWVMT
+385 LNLASAVLLWLITLV
-398 VLLVPWLGF
+398 LVPWLGF
-407 VGFAVASACLACAG
+407 VGFAVASVSLACAG
-421 VSYTALSLRRLVP
+421 VSYTALSLRRLAPV
-434 LRVLPAVRVP
+434 RVLPAVRVP
-444 LAASAGSAAV
+444 LAASLGSAAV
-454 LATLAGLW
+454 LAALVGFW
-462 IHDLPTLLIG
+462 VHDLPSLLIAVG
-472 AIVSAGAYVVFAGL
+472 VSAGAYVVFAGF

>member
-1 MTPPGSPGLRG
+1 MTTSSSSPGLRG

-18 LLLGAQRV
+18 LLLGAQKV
-26 IGVVVTAGGSIVLAR
+26 VSVVVTAAGGIALAR
-41 LLTPEVFGLYAILV
+41 LLTPEVFGLYAILI

-79 GLESRLGRRGP
+79 DL
-90 SPASACG
+90 ATA
-97 AHDHAVAGLS
+97 LS

-119 LGAAIAAAAPLVGR
+119 LGAAIMAAAPLVAR

-144 VRWLALLVVLSSL
+144 VRWLALLVVFSSL

-181 TVTFHVVAI
+181 TVAFYLVAI
-190 AAALGGAGLWSFVM
+190 IAAVAGAGLWSFVL

-210 AANLTVLW
+210 AANLVVLW

-224 PTLRGSW
+224 PTLRW
-231 RELAPVLRFGVLFQG
+231 NRRELIPVLKFGILFQG
-246 SILVGIAG
+246 SVLIGVAG
-254 DAVVPTFVTAWSGVA
+254 DAVVPTFVTAWSGVTA
-269 AIGFLNWAATLAF
+269 VGYLNWAATLAF
-282 LPLQVVSIA
+282 LPLQIVSIA

-299 SSLQTDT
+299 SSLQSEPG
-306 ARFAEATARALNR
+306 RFAEATARAINR
-319 VTTVLY
+319 VTTILY

-334 ADPVVRLI
+334 ADPVVRLV

-347 APAVPAVRC
+347 VPAVPAVRC

-370 VHALYGLGRA
+370 VHALYGLGRP
-380 DVVFR
+380 DLVFR
-385 LNLASAVLLWVMT
+385 LNLASAAFLWILT
-398 VLLVPWLGF
+398 VALVPWLGF
-407 VGFAVASACLACAG
+407 VGFAVASVILACAG
-421 VSYTALSLRRLVP
+421 VSFTALSLRRLAP
-434 LRVLPAVRVP
+434 LHVLTAVRVP
-444 LAASAGSAAV
+444 LTASIGSAAV
-454 LATLAGLW
+454 LAALAGFW
-462 IHDLPTLLIG
+462 IHDLPSLIAG
-472 AIVSAGAYVVFAGL
+472 AAVSGGAYVIFAGL

-491 WRVEFMA
+491 WRVEFLA

>member
-1 MTPPGSPGLRG
+1 MTTSSSSPGLRG

-18 LLLGAQRV
+18 LLLGAQKV
-26 IGVVVTAGGSIVLAR
+26 VSVVVTAAGGIALAR
-41 LLTPEVFGLYAILV
+41 LLTPEVFGLYAILM

-79 GLESRLGRRGP
+79 DL
-90 SPASACG
+90 AT
-97 AHDHAVAGLS
+97 VLS

-119 LGAAIAAAAPLVGR
+119 LGAAIMAAAPLVAR

-144 VRWLALLVVLSSL
+144 VRWLALLVVFSSL

-181 TVTFHVVAI
+181 TVAFYLVAI
-190 AAALGGAGLWSFVM
+190 IAAVAGAGLWSFVL

-210 AANLTVLW
+210 AANLVVLW

-224 PTLRGSW
+224 PTLRW
-231 RELAPVLRFGVLFQG
+231 NRRELIPVLKFGILFQG
-246 SILVGIAG
+246 SVLIGVAG
-254 DAVVPTFVTAWSGVA
+254 DAVVPTFVTAWSGVTA
-269 AIGFLNWAATLAF
+269 VGYLNWAATLAF
-282 LPLQVVSIA
+282 LPLQIVSIA

-299 SSLQTDT
+299 SSLQSEPG
-306 ARFAEATARALNR
+306 RFAEATARAINR
-319 VTTVLY
+319 VTTILY

-334 ADPVVRLI
+334 ADPVVRLV

-347 APAVPAVRC
+347 VPAVPAVRC

-370 VHALYGLGRA
+370 VHALYGLGRP
-380 DVVFR
+380 DLVFR
-385 LNLASAVLLWVMT
+385 LNLASAAFLWILT
-398 VLLVPWLGF
+398 VALVPWLGF
-407 VGFAVASACLACAG
+407 VGFAVASVILACAG
-421 VSYTALSLRRLVP
+421 VSFTALSLRRLAP
-434 LRVLPAVRVP
+434 LHVLTAVRVP
-444 LAASAGSAAV
+444 LTASIGSAAV
-454 LATLAGLW
+454 LAALAGFW
-462 IHDLPTLLIG
+462 IHDLPSLIAG
-472 AIVSAGAYVVFAGL
+472 AAVSGGAYVIFAGL

-491 WRVEFMA
+491 WRVEFLA